1 MDFHERGGGYLF
13 WDLFYF
19 YALHFF
25 FSPHPFLVWCRRG
38 QAGLARWIW
47 PPLHSAIYSFSV
59 EVRVKGA
66 ILSLFFPQRGALLFS
81 AYSSYGE
88 LSYCRR
94 TASTAKLPILYPSIP
109 SPPPIP
115 LHPKNSIHL
124 NQPPSNLPFPYLHL
138 SSPSSLLASHAPF
151 SSSLPLPPPPLPQH
165 SSYVMRFPTHANR
178 DATNGGSD

>member
-66 ILSLFFPQRGALLFS
+66 ILSPFFLKEGALLFS
-81 AYSSYGE
+81 GARPSEPYSYHGE
-88 LSYCRR
+88 LSYCGEEPRQLSCR
-94 TASTAKLPILYPSIP
+94 FSAPLFPLLHQKKLHSPEPTPFQPSFP
-109 SPPPIP
+109 TPP
-115 LHPKNSIHL
+115 
-124 NQPPSNLPFPYLHL
+124 
-138 SSPSSLLASHAPF
+138 SLLAILSPC
-151 SSSLPLPPPPLPQH
+151 LPCPIFFILTP
-165 SSYVMRFPTHANR
+165 
-178 DATNGGSD
+178 ATPSPSAA